1 MSTLRSRVKIN
12 APPERV
18 WPFVADPVLESTWNP
33 KMVAIDRD
41 REGTVS
47 LGERFQ
53 IEYVMSGR
61 SSRCEAEV
69 LVSDAPTRLVYRY
82 HLLGENKP
90 VSVLMTYDLRRTGDS
105 TRLVQ
110 TVNMSGMGIPLPV
123 RALIWFIT
131 RFGRSV
137 GAEYLETLRAEVE
150 RLDTT

>member
-1 MSTLRSRVKIN
+1 MSTIRSKITIG

-18 WPFVADPVLESTWNP
+18 WPFVADPILESSWNP

-41 REGTVS
+41 LEGPVR
-47 LGERFQ
+47 LGERFE
-53 IEYVMSGR
+53 IEYVMSGK
-61 SSRCEAEV
+61 SSRCEADVIE
-69 LVSDAPTRLVYRY
+69 SDAPSRLVYRY

-90 VSVLMTYDLRRTGDS
+90 VSVLMTYDLRRGGGT

-110 TVNMSGMGIPLPV
+110 TIDMSEMGIPLPV
-123 RALIWFIT
+123 RALIWFVT

-150 RLDTT
+150 RLEAA